1 MIFQTTSVPPSPNL
15 KIKWTIHRNSQC
27 SSFQHTRICHLQ
39 CFDTIGHG
47 PASWKHAA
55 KLTKG
60 TRKYLWTWALLPGS
74 MSFKFPS
81 PSKELR
87 AESAPT
93 ERAPMTT
100 GPRSAAF
107 RLETVSER
115 RSLFSSYSKS
125 DRVYLSCEEVQC
137 YLATLAPPH
146 VGELGLPSQGMVRA
160 RNRLGVIERLVS

>member
-1 MIFQTTSVPPSPNL
+1 
-15 KIKWTIHRNSQC
+15 
-27 SSFQHTRICHLQ
+27 
-39 CFDTIGHG
+39 
-47 PASWKHAA
+47 
-55 KLTKG
+55 
-60 TRKYLWTWALLPGS
+60 
-74 MSFKFPS
+74 
-81 PSKELR
+81 
-87 AESAPT
+87 
-93 ERAPMTT
+93 MTT